1 MEGKARGRSC
11 GFLKGK
17 FYRKNLSATHDF
29 IFFSRACRDGMGL
42 VHLEKGQKADREVHQ
57 SGEVEACHLLQAIV
71 EQAMA

>member
-1 MEGKARGRSC
+1 MEGKARGKSC
-11 GFLKGK
+11 GFLKRNFIK
-17 FYRKNLSATHDF
+17 RIYLLLMILSF
-29 IFFSRACRDGMGL
+29 ISRACRDGMGL